1 MEARLISLPLVQLAR
16 LLGLVRR
23 VEPVELKDSR
33 EWGLLIRGQGFTRL
47 LEQELLLCG
56 HEVRLT
62 RDGPVADD
70 ELDWRAAMANDW
82 GAEVFLCIHCN
93 SFRKIE
99 AEGTETYHYPGSE
112 ADERLARA
120 IQLRICDALLTEDR
134 GVKQDNFQVLRETDC
149 PAVLVECGFI
159 SNPIDRAMLTD
170 PLEQWRIAAA
180 IAEGLADWEKGGEG

>member
-1 MEARLISLPLVQLAR
+1 MKICIDPGHSGPF
-16 LLGLVRR
+16 
-23 VEPVELKDSR
+23 EP
-33 EWGLLIRGQGFTRL
+33 GACAGGFTEAALVMAIARF

-70 ELDWRAAMANDW
+70 ELGWRAELANRW
-82 GAEVFLCIHCN
+82 GADLYISIHCN
-93 SFRKIE
+93 SAARVE
-99 AEGTETYHYPGSE
+99 AEGTETFHYPGS
-112 ADERLARA
+112 AAGARLARA
-120 IQLRICDALLTEDR
+120 IQFHLCEALLTEDR
-134 GVKQDNFQVLRETDC
+134 GVKEENFQVLRETDC

-180 IAEGLADWEKGGEG
+180 IAEGAEDWEQGEADDEKA

>member
-1 MEARLISLPLVQLAR
+1 MR
-16 LLGLVRR
+16 GRR
-23 VEPVELKDSR
+23 SKSCTQPGDYRSDS
-33 EWGLLIRGQGFTRL
+33 WSDRGSRQST
-47 LEQELLLCG
+47 
-56 HEVRLT
+56 
-62 RDGPVADD
+62 D
-70 ELDWRAAMANDW
+70 ELDWRVEMANDW

-112 ADERLARA
+112 AGERLARA
-120 IQLRICDALLTEDR
+120 IQFRICDALLTEDR

-180 IAEGLADWEKGGEG
+180 IAEGVEDYRQG

>member
-1 MEARLISLPLVQLAR
+1 MRVCIDPGHSGP
-16 LLGLVRR
+16 
-23 VEPVELKDSR
+23 VEP
-33 EWGLLIRGQGFTRL
+33 GACAGGFSEAALVMAIARF
-47 LEQELLLCG
+47 LEQELQQRG
-56 HEVRLT
+56 HEVLLT

-70 ELDWRAAMANDW
+70 ELDWRAARSNGW
-82 GAEVFLCIHCN
+82 GAAVFLSLHCN

-112 ADERLARA
+112 AGERLARA
-120 IQLRICDALLTEDR
+120 VQFRICDALLTEDR
-134 GVKQDNFQVLRETDC
+134 GVKREDFQVLRETDC

-180 IAEGLADWEKGGEG
+180 IAEGLADWEQGEAASEKT